1 MANII
6 LHLIRLIQY
15 QQRQIKWLL
24 EFICKFI
31 PLKQWMFDDSHS
43 PKYQKFKVD
52 QLPLFAIERTIEI
65 NVLEAQGLPTPEPL
79 KPQGYWLN

>member
-52 QLPLFAIERTIEI
+52 QLPLFANRRSGKWDFDFLQE
-65 NVLEAQGLPTPEPL
+65 
-79 KPQGYWLN
+79 